1 MTSDSTADGDRPD
14 DVAVDE
20 LVPDRFAV
28 RDVVGSGPHSTT
40 YRAVDRG
47 TDREVALKV
56 LEFDE
61 VDDWKSV
68 ELFERQIEALQNIDH
83 PDIPAYI
90 DASHDLEQGGAICLA
105 QEFIEGTDLG
115 CVLDRG
121 ETYDE
126 GRARD
131 FVREVLEILVYLQEF
146 SPPIVH
152 RDIKPSNIIRR
163 PNGRLALSDFGAV
176 RTVAAR
182 AKGGSTFFG
191 SGTNGYMAPEQLHGH
206 AGPAADVYATAATA
220 VHLLSGRPPLELP
233 VDRRRLRFRHVVDV
247 SEKFGVIL
255 ERMLEPDPERR
266 FDDARGAL
274 DALRSGIARDERVDG
289 ADRLSHPERKPEE
302 IRSRVDIEADRM
314 TIELAP
320 FGGRWAALASSG
332 LDALGALSTFAAP
345 LAVGIVTGLLHGNP
359 LGQIALQ
366 VGILVWF
373 VRALGPIYEA
383 TEAED
388 NFFFADIVGADSRS
402 LVATFAALATLYPI
416 IFRAPEMFSV
426 SWFGAIDDLSFGLGV
441 FPVVGILMV
450 HLFPAAWLAW
460 IVLSLV
466 IRAGLDDPL
475 GTFEWGSVENVAKCF
490 GMLLVPFFGAIAL
503 MGAVVDIVRKVAD
516 LLGFQLEQIGRVLRP
531 RRERLVMTPQFVRR
545 EIRSGRGEWRE
556 DWGLETERLR
566 GVESVTEET
575 TYGWPLRRHLQIST
589 DDGARRFGRESQY
602 VQGPIWRRVRE
613 QWADKSATVRDV
625 GWQREL
631 DWLALEVE
639 SRIDCADP
647 RES

>member
-1 MTSDSTADGDRPD
+1 MTSDSTTDGGRSD
-14 DVAVDE
+14 DVAVDD

-47 TDREVALKV
+47 TDRQVALKV

-83 PDIPAYI
+83 PDIPAYV
-90 DASHDLEQGGAICLA
+90 DASHDLEKGGAMYLA

-115 CVLDRG
+115 SLLDRG

-126 GRARD
+126 RRARD
-131 FVREVLEILVYLQEF
+131 FVREVLEILIHLQEF

-163 PNGRLALSDFGAV
+163 PNGRLALIDFGAV

-206 AGPAADVYATAATA
+206 AGPAADVYATAATV

-233 VDRRRLRFRHVVDV
+233 VERRRLRFRHVVDV
-247 SEKFGVIL
+247 SEKFGAIL

-266 FDDARGAL
+266 FDDARGVL
-274 DALRSGIARDERVDG
+274 EALRSDIARDERVGG
-289 ADRLSHPERKPEE
+289 ADRLSHPDRKPEE
-302 IRSRVDIEADRM
+302 IRSRVDVEADRM

-320 FGGRWAALASSG
+320 FGGRWAALASGG

-345 LAVGIVTGLLHGNP
+345 LAVGLVTGLLHGR
-359 LGQIALQ
+359 LVGQIAVQ
-366 VGILVWF
+366 VAILVWF
-373 VRALGPIYEA
+373 VRALGPIYE
-383 TEAED
+383 TTQAED
-388 NFFFADIVGADSRS
+388 NIFFADIVGADSRS

-416 IFRAPEMFSV
+416 IFRAPELFSV
-426 SWFGAIDDLSFGLGV
+426 SWFGSVDDLSFGLGV
-441 FPVVGILMV
+441 FPVAGILMV
-450 HLFPAAWLAW
+450 HLFPAVWLAW
-460 IVLSLV
+460 ILLSLA

-490 GMLLVPFFGAIAL
+490 GVLLVPNLGAIAL
-503 MGAVVDIVRKVAD
+503 LGAVVDIVRKIVD
-516 LLGFQLEQIGRVLRP
+516 LLGFQLEQIVRVLRP
-531 RRERLVMTPQFVRR
+531 HRERLVITPQFVRR
-545 EIRSGRGEWRE
+545 ERRSSRREWRE
-556 DWGLETERLR
+556 DWGFETERLQ

-589 DDGARRFGRESQY
+589 DDGAKLFGRESQY
-602 VQGPIWRRVRE
+602 VQGPIWRRGRE
-613 QWADKSATVRDV
+613 QWTDDSATVRDAD
-625 GWQREL
+625 WQREL
-631 DWLALEVE
+631 EWLALEIE
-639 SRIDCADP
+639 SRIDSAEP